1 MSGAVVLFNGL
12 IVTPL
17 QMSALVL
24 MPLPISGLA
33 LFNALAA
40 LAVATFVMEQTIS
53 PGLMAFL
60 KLAYALAGRRFCIH
74 SFSFP

>member
-1 MSGAVVLFNGL
+1 
-12 IVTPL
+12 
-17 QMSALVL
+17 

-60 KLAYALAGRRFCIH
+60 KLAYALAGRHFCIH